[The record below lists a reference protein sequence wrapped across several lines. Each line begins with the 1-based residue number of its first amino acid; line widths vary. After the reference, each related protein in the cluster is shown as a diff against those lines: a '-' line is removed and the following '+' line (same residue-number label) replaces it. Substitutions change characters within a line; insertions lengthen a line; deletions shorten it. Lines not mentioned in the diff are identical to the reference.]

1 MAKSL
6 LELQAGDSLGVSDW
20 ITLDQ
25 NKIDQFA
32 HATGDHQWIH
42 VDAHRCK
49 TQSPFG
55 STIAHGLLSTAL
67 MPSVFYEMISL
78 DPESQTLLNYGI
90 DTLRFLE
97 PVKVDKRIRYKVS
110 LSSTQQKQSGT
121 LFRFDCEVEI
131 EGSEKPAMVGC
142 FLMLLVG

>member
-6 LELQAGDSLGVSDW
+6 LELQPGDSLGVSDW
-20 ITLDQ
+20 IILDQ

-32 HATGDHQWIH
+32 NATGDHQWIH
-42 VDAHRCK
+42 TDAQRCK
-49 TQSPFG
+49 AQSPFG

-67 MPSVFYEMISL
+67 MPSVFYQMISL
-78 DPESQTLLNYGI
+78 DAETQTLLNYGV
-90 DTLRFLE
+90 DSLRFLE
-97 PVKVDKRIRYKVS
+97 PVKVGKRIRYKVS
-110 LSSTQQKQSGT
+110 LASTQQKRSGT

-131 EGSEKPAMVGC
+131 EDTSKPAMVGC